1 MVDKNETSNL
11 RQCQSF
17 VNKMI
22 VVLFQISARAW
33 PSKTMYCKEAQLVV
47 EWSFHNEPSR
57 LINGLVG
64 HSKLTELNGLV
75 IHHELIELINEFV
88 HHSELNVG
96 HIKFF
101 RLCRMIVG
109 SSSEGAKIV
118 TIFPS
123 SEGARRATS
132 KLVVEST
139 IVFKLAGVCPAC
151 IIFCDK
157 HHKLIGEHLI
167 ASNYVAPSILW
178 LIVENILPG
187 AHVIPNIS
195 CEEPHR
201 LIVTSNAPPN
211 FGQELA

>member
-1 MVDKNETSNL
+1 MGSCHDKKSEQAGCIASTEQDSTFQLIVGFKQYHQSSTRNSRQRRSFADNVLINLWQSQMVDKNETSNL

-123 SEGARRATS
+123 SEGA
-132 KLVVEST
+132 
-139 IVFKLAGVCPAC
+139 
-151 IIFCDK
+151 
-157 HHKLIGEHLI
+157 
-167 ASNYVAPSILW
+167 
-178 LIVENILPG
+178 
-187 AHVIPNIS
+187 
-195 CEEPHR
+195 
-201 LIVTSNAPPN
+201 
-211 FGQELA
+211 